1 MSLRTLDIDGGWG
14 VWSGGAAC
22 RRLRAPRVPYLNCLS
37 PRVPRPASQSA
48 AQLPPTDPTSPPSR
62 EKISPCRGLLKEK
75 SIKKI
80 SKTRKNSRN
89 LTRARFDF
97 STIFK

>member
-14 VWSGGAAC
+14 VWSDAAC
-22 RRLRAPRVPYLNCLS
+22 RRLRAPRVPCLNCLG
-37 PRVPRPASQSA
+37 PLVPRPAPQSA

-75 SIKKI
+75 SMKKI
-80 SKTRKNSRN
+80 GKMRKNSRN
-89 LTRARFDF
+89 PTRARFDF
-97 STIFK
+97 